1 MQIDTRNRECGSTIN
16 DTNNCTQF
24 IPGPEP
30 LQARYGRAVNPKI
43 GTNYSGLLECPC
55 NGKFGGDPIFYGNNT
70 ETKSVI
76 HNYVT
81 LQTSSCQSGEAV
93 VSSQDCFN
101 ASLRSIMP

>member
-1 MQIDTRNRECGSTIN
+1 MQIDTRNRECGATIN

-55 NGKFGGDPIFYGNNT
+55 NGKYLYIDIFITNPLF
-70 ETKSVI
+70 VI
-76 HNYVT
+76 LCVYIN
-81 LQTSSCQSGEAV
+81 
-93 VSSQDCFN
+93 
-101 ASLRSIMP
+101 